1 MNYLLRKKIK
11 NCRRPLSDLKDV
23 EKARYFL
30 FKIFAFSKQLIVTTN
45 EELPSKQIT
54 NAGGLWE
61 TQKM

>member
-1 MNYLLRKKIK
+1 MNLVPSSKKNQK
-11 NCRRPLSDLKDV
+11 LQDLSDLKDV

-30 FKIFAFSKQLIVTTN
+30 FKIFDFSKQRIITTN